1 MLPFEF
7 VIEGPPVSQQTRRRA
22 RRQAWVD
29 EVRRRA
35 ISRWPAEEPPVTG
48 MIRIEITHIF
58 AGVAGDLDN
67 LAKPVLDAL
76 KALVYEDDRQVT
88 DLTVRK
94 RDLTRGLRAEVTW
107 PQFLDALNRGREFLH
122 VLVQAAPDQEIIA

>member
-29 EVRRRA
+29 ELRRKAMPRWPVGEPPTTGA
-35 ISRWPAEEPPVTG
+35 ISVA
-48 MIRIEITHIF
+48 ITHIF
-58 AGVAGDLDN
+58 VGVAGDLDN

-76 KALVYEDDRQVT
+76 KGLVYEDDRQVT

-94 RDLTRGLRAEVTW
+94 RDLARGLRAEVGW
-107 PQFLDALNRGREFLH
+107 PEFLKMLNRGGEFLH
-122 VLVQAAPDQEIIA
+122 VLVQAAPDQEVIA

>member
-29 EVRRRA
+29 EVRRNAMSRWLAGEPPATGA
-35 ISRWPAEEPPVTG
+35 ISV
-48 MIRIEITHIF
+48 EITHIF

-76 KALVYEDDRQVT
+76 KGLVYEDDRQVT

-94 RDLTRGLRAEVTW
+94 RDLTRGLRAEISW
-107 PQFLDALNRGREFLH
+107 PRFLEALNRGGEFLH
-122 VLVQAAPDQEIIA
+122 VLVQAAPDQEVIL